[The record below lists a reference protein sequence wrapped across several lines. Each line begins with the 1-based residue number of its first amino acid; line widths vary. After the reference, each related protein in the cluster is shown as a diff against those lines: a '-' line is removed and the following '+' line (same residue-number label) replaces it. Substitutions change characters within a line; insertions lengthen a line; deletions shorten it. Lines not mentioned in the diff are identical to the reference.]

1 MMRNWLVS
9 LWLVAGLAI
18 AQPTVRLAFV
28 GDIDLKGLRE
38 PLPVWK
44 GATQPT

>member
-28 GDIDLKGLRE
+28 GDISLDDGPGKTIA
-38 PLPVWK
+38 P
-44 GATQPT
+44 